1 MDQKFNRLK
10 KIAILNY
17 NLSNNS
23 LGRAYI
29 LGQLLSGNFQ
39 VEIMGPLIKGGI
51 WEPLRNSEIP
61 IKVFPYSKF
70 PSLLFKLPKILKSI
84 DAEIIYAIKPRFTS
98 FGLGLLKKFFA
109 KTPLILDIDDWEVSF
124 YLQKGFTSRLSR
136 LIHIFN
142 PNGFFWTWFLQF
154 LIPCATKIT
163 TVSTYLQRKF
173 GGEVII
179 HAKDTDFLS
188 PGKFEGSALKKQ
200 FGLEGKKIV
209 TFLGTPRRYK
219 GVEDVLKAI
228 LSIEDSELLMMVIG
242 ADMSGVYEKD
252 LKKLGGAKLLL
263 VPPIAYQEVP
273 KYLALSDIVVIPQRK
288 TFDTMGQ
295 IPSKLFDAMSM
306 AKPIIATKVSDIPD
320 ILHNCGILV
329 DAQSPDQFRKAIL
342 WVFENQD
349 KAAEMGQKARQK
361 SIKEFSFTSIRQKLL
376 NVMGE
381 FI

>member
-1 MDQKFNRLK
+1 MDQKFDHVK

-23 LGRAYI
+23 LGRAYV

-51 WEPLRNSEIP
+51 WEPLRNSDIP
-61 IKVFPYSKF
+61 IKVIPYSKF

-98 FGLGLLKKFFA
+98 FGFGLLKKFFS
-109 KTPLILDIDDWEVSF
+109 KTPLVLDIDDWEVSF

-142 PNGFFWTWFLQF
+142 PNGFFWTWVLQF
-154 LIPCATKIT
+154 FVPCATKIT
-163 TVSTYLQRKF
+163 TVSTYLQKKF
-173 GGEVII
+173 GGEIII

-188 PGKFEGSALKKQ
+188 PEKFKGNNIKKH

-228 LSIEDSELLMMVIG
+228 LSIEDSELVMMVIG

-263 VPPIAYQEVP
+263 VPPVAYREVP
-273 KYLALSDIVVIPQRK
+273 TYLALSDIVVIPQRK

-342 WVFENQD
+342 WVFDNQD
-349 KAAEMGQKARQK
+349 KAAKMGQKARQK
-361 SIKEFSFTSIRQKLL
+361 CIREFSFTSMRQKLL
-376 NVMGE
+376 NVIGE
-381 FI
+381 SI

>member
-1 MDQKFNRLK
+1 MNQKLNRVK

-29 LGQLLSGNFQ
+29 LGQLLSGNFH

-61 IKVFPYSKF
+61 IKVIPYSKF
-70 PSLLFKLPKILKSI
+70 PSLLFKLPKILKAI

-98 FGLGLLKKFFA
+98 FGLGLLKKIFS

-142 PNGFFWTWFLQF
+142 PNGFFWTWLLQF
-154 LIPCATKIT
+154 FIPCATKIT
-163 TVSTYLQRKF
+163 TVSTFLQRKF
-173 GGEVII
+173 GGEIII

-188 PGKFEGSALKKQ
+188 PGKFKGSALKKQ

-219 GVEDVLKAI
+219 GVEDVLKAV

-242 ADMSGVYEKD
+242 ADLSGVYEKD

-263 VPPIAYQEVP
+263 VTPVTYQEIP
-273 KYLALSDIVVIPQRK
+273 KYLALSDIVVVPQRK

-306 AKPIIATKVSDIPD
+306 AKPIIATKVSDIPA
-320 ILHNCGILV
+320 ILNNCGILV
-329 DAQSPDQFRKAIL
+329 DPQSPDQFRRAIL

-361 SIKEFSFTSIRQKLL
+361 CINEFSFASMRQKLL
-376 NVMGE
+376 NVIGE
-381 FI
+381 SI